1 MVLVGNEYGYII
13 IVLFIGFS
21 IGLLCSFTSGIG
33 GMLGPQFVGPLMQG
47 YALSFV
53 LVGLIRLLC
62 LLVLPGQSIEEYFA
76 STILYFTLNI
86 VLLTSMAIS
95 IPVMLHLVFI
105 KLQVFFRNDYIS
117 AHMRRDSR
125 AVDDFLSEISH
136 NGVVVSKIFRKIWFE
151 CAVLCISFLMTY
163 MLYPSIVYQ
172 KSKEI
177 LADREDW
184 SIFIINI
191 SFAVIDF
198 LGRTLGKIRSSYSRS
213 FLGASTLVSMIFVA
227 TTFIIALSD
236 EPFWNSGIT
245 IIVNCSLLGF
255 TNGFF
260 ATAACNTI
268 PGKLEIHEKE
278 FGGFVMTVMIN
289 GGIAIGSLISLLA
302 FSNLFSH

>member
-1 MVLVGNEYGYII
+1 
-13 IVLFIGFS
+13 
-21 IGLLCSFTSGIG
+21 
-33 GMLGPQFVGPLMQG
+33 
-47 YALSFV
+47 
-53 LVGLIRLLC
+53 
-62 LLVLPGQSIEEYFA
+62 
-76 STILYFTLNI
+76 
-86 VLLTSMAIS
+86 
-95 IPVMLHLVFI
+95 
-105 KLQVFFRNDYIS
+105 
-117 AHMRRDSR
+117 
-125 AVDDFLSEISH
+125 
-136 NGVVVSKIFRKIWFE
+136 
-151 CAVLCISFLMTY
+151 MTY